1 MKEPDNEGLASHVG
15 PESCGGVRKDRSRSV
30 DRGTC
35 GPGVESRKIQNRCA
49 DAHSVAR
56 KATPRRAVIA
66 RPGADAA
73 GSKAPSTHERILRG
87 MQSLWLERQSL
98 PRGGDSLHIGSRE
111 IPDSI
116 PTFVGVRAV
125 NPKGARRR

>member
-1 MKEPDNEGLASHVG
+1 MKEPDNEGPASHIV
-15 PESCGGVRKDRSRSV
+15 PESCGGDRKDRNRSV

-56 KATPRRAVIA
+56 KATSHRAAIA

-73 GSKAPSTHERILRG
+73 GSEAPSTHERT
-87 MQSLWLERQSL
+87 
-98 PRGGDSLHIGSRE
+98 LHGSRE
-111 IPDSI
+111 IPDSA
-116 PTFVGVRAV
+116 PTTAGVRAV
-125 NPKGARRR
+125 NPKGERRR